1 MLKSYLVLHITA
13 SLLDLISIH
22 FHFYLRNLL
31 ILLHLGS
38 VPHGSVAIITGLLK
52 FTFHYSSCYLQ

>member
-13 SLLDLISIH
+13 SLLDFISIH

-31 ILLHLGS
+31 ILLHLGFRQFFQYHM
-38 VPHGSVAIITGLLK
+38 VQWL
-52 FTFHYSSCYLQ
+52 